1 MKKIIFPIITLLISM
16 AACTDLEIEPKSSA
30 TSAVVFNDESSY
42 TAFIAKVYAGLAVT
56 GQLGPAGD
64 ADIKGI
70 DEGFSNYLRQYWQ
83 IQELTT
89 EEAVITWGDE
99 GLDDLNAHTWT
110 SANQFITATYY
121 RIFFQVSMANEFLR
135 ETTDG
140 KLDERGV
147 SDETRALI
155 QEYRAE
161 ARFLRALSYWH
172 GIDLFGSIP
181 FYTEETEIGSSAPEQ
196 VDRTTVFNFLD
207 EELQAIEEDMV
218 AAGQNEYGRAD
229 RGALWM
235 LQAKLYL
242 NAEVYTG
249 QQKYTEAITAVN
261 KIISSGAY
269 GLEENYGS
277 NFLADN
283 HNSGEIIFSI
293 PFDGERTITWGG
305 MTYLVHAPVGGGMDP
320 ATYGIDG
327 GWAGLRTTKTFVN
340 LFPDVTGSLDTRAMF
355 YTEGQS
361 LEINDQFSFTDGY
374 AIPKFK
380 NVDAEGLVGSD
391 LTHPDT
397 DYPMFR
403 LADAYLM
410 YAEAVLRGGAGGDQS
425 QALSYINELRA
436 RSYTSTAA
444 GTVSADNFTLD
455 FILDERA
462 RELFWEGH
470 RRTDL
475 IRFGEYTSMV
485 WPWKKE
491 TKDGQASEEFR
502 ELLPI
507 PSSELLANP
516 NLEQNE
522 GY

>member
-1 MKKIIFPIITLLISM
+1 MSI
-16 AACTDLEIEPKSSA
+16 
-30 TSAVVFNDESSY
+30 
-42 TAFIAKVYAGLAVT
+42 
-56 GQLGPAGD
+56 QL
-64 ADIKGI
+64 
-70 DEGFSNYLRQYWQ
+70 
-83 IQELTT
+83 
-89 EEAVITWGDE
+89 
-99 GLDDLNAHTWT
+99 
-110 SANQFITATYY
+110 
-121 RIFFQVSMANEFLR
+121 
-135 ETTDG
+135 
-140 KLDERGV
+140 
-147 SDETRALI
+147 
-155 QEYRAE
+155 
-161 ARFLRALSYWH
+161 
-172 GIDLFGSIP
+172 
-181 FYTEETEIGSSAPEQ
+181 
-196 VDRTTVFNFLD
+196 
-207 EELQAIEEDMV
+207 
-218 AAGQNEYGRAD
+218 
-229 RGALWM
+229 
-235 LQAKLYL
+235 
-242 NAEVYTG
+242 
-249 QQKYTEAITAVN
+249 
-261 KIISSGAY
+261 ISSGAY
-269 GLEENYGS
+269 ALEENYGR

-410 YAEAVLRGGAGGDQS
+410 YAEAVLRGGSGGDQS

-444 GTVSADNFTLD
+444 GTVSADNLTLD